1 MPIISSRP
9 LRQRFRRTARLPH
22 RGGAVDEENHS
33 RAEEQRE
40 QPHELLVDENLTEYA
55 HCPVE
60 PGLGAA
66 ALMFRYGGRPN
77 LNDTAFISSMPSTAA
92 AAYEVEAGY
101 SRGFA
106 YRA

>member
-1 MPIISSRP
+1 MQSGRCW
-9 LRQRFRRTARLPH
+9 LG
-22 RGGAVDEENHS
+22 GGAVYEEYHS

-40 QPHELLVDENLTEYA
+40 EPHELLVDENLTEDA
-55 HCPVE
+55 HRPVE

-66 ALMFRYGGRPN
+66 RAHVQVWWQTEFERYGVHQQNSEHG
-77 LNDTAFISSMPSTAA
+77 D

-101 SRGFA
+101 SCGFP